1 MRDPAPRLGVKYTH
15 PCKTRKTHFF
25 TINVNLQYVI
35 VPAKQRGFAVMRKKV
50 RVDVDSDEK
59 TADLE
64 VR

>member
-1 MRDPAPRLGVKYTH
+1 MIPLPGWGSS
-15 PCKTRKTHFF
+15 TRTLVRPIYF
-25 TINVNLQYVI
+25 TISVNLQYVI

-50 RVDVDSDEK
+50 RVDVDSDER